1 MLFGVGFVYASCF
14 RCPKSLNFLQM
25 LHNNMMEFH
34 WALKQY
40 IIKPKDTDFD
50 CCNRRELANVRE
62 THDSPT
68 SLPHKYTPL
77 NIKGEKLPV
86 RKTSTDDYTKELY
99 HLVLSNI

>member
-1 MLFGVGFVYASCF
+1 
-14 RCPKSLNFLQM
+14 M

-50 CCNRRELANVRE
+50 CCNHRELANVRE
-62 THDSPT
+62 THDSLT

-77 NIKGEKLPV
+77 YQK
-86 RKTSTDDYTKELY
+86 RKIARKENVY
-99 HLVLSNI
+99 G